1 MTRKILAA
9 AGALLA
15 FLALCTGVA
24 PMASAA
30 PGATVQPRAAAA
42 VPTTSPA
49 VEHVYVP
56 GGAAT
61 PCPSQYACVS
71 VPYGTGW
78 YVFKFIAY
86 RTYTVSNWVGTGPFL
101 NRQTGGAAARYDNA
115 NGSQLGCVPADGQHH
130 WINLTPV
137 YRVRL
142 TATPC

>member
-9 AGALLA
+9 AGAVPAL
-15 FLALCTGVA
+15 LALCIGVA
-24 PMASAA
+24 PAASAGPVPTA
-30 PGATVQPRAAAA
+30 QPRAAAA
-42 VPTTSPA
+42 VPTTSPT
-49 VEHVYVP
+49 VEYVYVP

-71 VPYGTGW
+71 VPYGAGY

-86 RTYTVSNWVGTGPFL
+86 RTYTVSNWVGTGAFL

-115 NGSQLGCVPADGQHH
+115 GGNQLGCVPADGQHH

-142 TATPC
+142 TSTPC